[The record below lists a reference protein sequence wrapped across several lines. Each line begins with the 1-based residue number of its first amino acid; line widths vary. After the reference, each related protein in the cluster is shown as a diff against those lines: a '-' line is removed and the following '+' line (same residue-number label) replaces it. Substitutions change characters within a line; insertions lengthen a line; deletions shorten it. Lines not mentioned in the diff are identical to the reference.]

1 MCQAAKFHSEASV
14 PKRAVREADGRLERM
29 TSDILYHSNIYIY
42 IPCRIYSRLDIYVYV
57 VFRVSDEVLV
67 IYPKLT

>member
-42 IPCRIYSRLDIYVYV
+42 ISPAGFIPDWTYMFMLFLEYRMK
-57 VFRVSDEVLV
+57 FW
-67 IYPKLT
+67 